1 MNINR
6 SDVSGFVVPF
16 AIGPA
21 DAVATA
27 DWLAALLDR
36 NRHCDYLRRHGAPQ
50 TLAEFRDRL
59 PVVAYDTLVADIE
72 RVASGEPD
80 VLFSGRPLAFE
91 RTGGSAGGSKLI
103 PYSAE
108 GLADI
113 RRAVLPWL
121 AETLCRHR
129 IEGRVYFAISPA
141 ARMPETLAGVPVGLT
156 DAAYLGDAA
165 GAWLIAHSA
174 VPVDLTACTD
184 IGRWRAETLRHLA
197 VANDL
202 ELISVWSPT
211 FLLRLLEGPDSPGT
225 PECLWPRLKVL
236 SCWLSGPS
244 AAYAER
250 LRALFPHAAIEQK
263 GLLSTEAVVTVPN
276 ADGRPQLVAQ
286 GFTEFRDAAG
296 GIVDAE
302 EIEIGGEY
310 EAIVTTAS
318 GLYRYATGDR
328 VRHVGWGREG
338 RPVLEFLGRNAL
350 VSDLVG
356 EKLCDAFVV
365 DCLAGWNGFATLLPD
380 AEQPGYVLVSETPFA
395 ADAVANVET
404 RLSRNPQYDYAR
416 RLGQLAPLRGLH
428 RPRAFAVVEAEMR
441 SRGVRL
447 GDVKPTALRR
457 EAFWLARFQEDS
469 A

>member
-1 MNINR
+1 MTTNSR
-6 SDVSGFVVPF
+6 RATGLVAPF
-16 AIGPA
+16 AVAPA
-21 DAVATA
+21 GEVTTA
-27 DWLAALLDR
+27 NWLAALLAR
-36 NRHCDYLRRHGAPQ
+36 NRHCDYLRRHGEPR

-59 PVVAYDTLVADIE
+59 PVVDYDALATDIE
-72 RVASGEPD
+72 RVASGVSD
-80 VLFSGRPLAFE
+80 VLFAGRPLAFE

-121 AETLCRHR
+121 ADTLRRHR
-129 IEGRVYFAISPA
+129 IEGHVYLAISPA
-141 ARMPETLAGVPVGLT
+141 ARVPEKLAGVPVGLP

-165 GAWLIAHSA
+165 GAWLLAHSA
-174 VPVDLTACTD
+174 VPVELMACTD
-184 IGRWRAETLRHLA
+184 VARWRAETLRYLA
-197 VANDL
+197 AADDL

-211 FLLRLLEGPDSPGT
+211 FLLRLLEGPDSPGA
-225 PECLWPRLKVL
+225 PERLWPRLKIL

-244 AAYAER
+244 AAYAKR
-250 LRALFPHAAIEQK
+250 LRALFPHAAIEPK
-263 GLLSTEAVVTVPN
+263 GLLSTEAVVTVPD
-276 ADGRPQLVAQ
+276 AAGRPQLVAQ
-286 GFTEFRDAAG
+286 GFTEFREASG
-296 GIVDAE
+296 RTVVAE
-302 EIEIGGEY
+302 ELEIGGEY

-328 VRHVGWGREG
+328 VRHFGLGCDG
-338 RPVLEFLGRNAL
+338 RPVLEFLGRDAL

-380 AEQPGYVLVSETPFA
+380 AGEPGYVLVSETPFA
-395 ADAVANVET
+395 AEAVANLET
-404 RLSRNPQYDYAR
+404 RLSRNPQYAYAR

-428 RPRAFAVVEAEMR
+428 RPRAFAVIEAEMC